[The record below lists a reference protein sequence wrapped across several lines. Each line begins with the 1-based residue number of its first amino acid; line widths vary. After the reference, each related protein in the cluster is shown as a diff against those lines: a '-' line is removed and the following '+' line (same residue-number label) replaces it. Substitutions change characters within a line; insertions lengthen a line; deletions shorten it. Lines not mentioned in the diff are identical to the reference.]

1 MTRPFMGFLLASVS
15 AVLIAFSP
23 AGAQPQQNYQL
34 LGPNDAVAKV
44 NGVSITK
51 GQLEGTMNNLLPFMT
66 YHQSVSDERYL
77 KIQRKALNTLIETEL
92 IYDFAKKNKLDKIDK
107 KELDKAVNDAKKNVP
122 KGDSFEKVLKR
133 SNMTVND
140 LREML
145 KKERVVTK
153 VSAEKRDE
161 FGKKASE
168 AVTEEFLRDYYNKN
182 KEKFMEPERFHLRSI
197 LVKADPGGGAVVWN
211 ESKRK
216 AEEILKQAR
225 SGKDFAKLAEEFSE
239 DPYAKSGGDMGW
251 AHVGSV
257 FEEIEEAVAS
267 AEVGKIVGPVMTIHG
282 YHLVKVEGRKPP
294 VQKKFED
301 LDLDKLNHELREKE
315 YKKYWSEWMKGVKDA
330 AKIEY
335 VLESLKE

>member
-1 MTRPFMGFLLASVS
+1 MMRPFLGSLLASVS

-23 AGAQPQQNYQL
+23 AGAEQNYQL
-34 LGPNDAVAKV
+34 LGPTDAVAKV
-44 NGVSITK
+44 NGVTITK
-51 GQLEGTMNNLLPFMT
+51 GQLEGTMNKLLPFMT
-66 YHQSVSDERYL
+66 YHSSVSDERYI
-77 KIQRKALNTLIETEL
+77 KIQKKALNTLIETEL
-92 IYDFAKKNKLDKIDK
+92 IYDFAKKNKLDKVDK
-107 KELDKAVNDAKKNVP
+107 KELDKALSDVKKNVP

-153 VSAEKRDE
+153 ISAEKRDE
-161 FGKKASE
+161 FEKKAFE
-168 AVTEEFLRDYYNKN
+168 AVTEEFMRDYYNKN
-182 KEKFMEPERFHLRSI
+182 KEKFMEPEKLHLRSI

-216 AEEILKQAR
+216 AEEILKQAK

-239 DPYAKSGGDMGW
+239 DPYAKTGGDMGW
-251 AHVGSV
+251 AHVGSI
-257 FEEIEEAVAS
+257 FEEIEEAVET
-267 AEVGKIVGPVMTIHG
+267 AEVGKMVGPVMTIHG
-282 YHLVKVEGRKPP
+282 YHLIKVEGRKPP
-294 VQKKFED
+294 VQKKFEE
-301 LDLDKLNHELREKE
+301 LDIEKLNFDLRQKE
-315 YKKYWSEWMKGVKDA
+315 HRKYWSDWMKGMRDA